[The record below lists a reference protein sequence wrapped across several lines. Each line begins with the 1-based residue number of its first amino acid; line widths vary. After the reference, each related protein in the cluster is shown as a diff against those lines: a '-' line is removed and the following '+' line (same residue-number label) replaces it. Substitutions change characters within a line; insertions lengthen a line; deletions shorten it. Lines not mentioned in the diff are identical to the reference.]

1 MKPKSWGL
9 PGSYHWSKVI
19 DPDVNSTIEVIA
31 SLGDNRAMIRRLIH
45 MRNWLT
51 LLLVLPLAACGWAE
65 WPPAEDGG
73 SRNSRPVLSRN
84 TAAAFIA
91 ADAVIVGK
99 GDTIY
104 SISRRHKVSVRGV
117 IEANNLTPPYFLK
130 IGQRLVLPRRP
141 VYIIKRGDTLSQIAQ
156 AHNVNMYD
164 LARINSLS
172 PPYVIHI
179 DQRLLLPG
187 LGRKTAAVQSTATR
201 QSERLP
207 PKRESISVPAQRK
220 TAKAVTAPP
229 PTSGKGFLWP
239 VRGRVISSF
248 GGKSKGLQNDGI
260 NIQANRGDPVRAVE
274 HGVVAYA
281 GNELRGFGNLL
292 LIKHSGGWVTAYAH
306 NDVLMV
312 KRGDK
317 ITKGQKIAKV
327 GSTGSVTSPQ
337 LHFELRQGKQ
347 AVDPLKHLPKPNA

>member
-1 MKPKSWGL
+1 
-9 PGSYHWSKVI
+9 VI
-19 DPDVNSTIEVIA
+19 GPDVNSAIAVIA
-31 SLGDNRAMIRRLIH
+31 SLGDNQAMIRTLIH

-51 LLLVLPLAACGWAE
+51 LSLVLPLTACGWAE
-65 WPPAEDGG
+65 WPPAEDGA
-73 SRNSRPVLSRN
+73 SRNGRPVLSRN
-84 TAAAFIA
+84 TAAVFIA

-117 IEANNLTPPYFLK
+117 IEANNLAPPYFLNV
-130 IGQRLVLPRRP
+130 GQRLVLPRRP
-141 VYIIKRGDTLSQIAQ
+141 VYIIKRGDTLSQIAR

-164 LARINSLS
+164 LARINRLA
-172 PPYVIHI
+172 PPYLIHVN
-179 DQRLLLPG
+179 QRLLLPG
-187 LGRKTAAVQSTATR
+187 LGTETAAVKSTVSV
-201 QSERLP
+201 QPKPPP
-207 PKRESISVPAQRK
+207 PKRGSITVTAPRK

-239 VRGRVISSF
+239 VRGRVISRF

-317 ITKGQKIAKV
+317 IIKGQKIAKV

-347 AVDPLKHLPKPNA
+347 AVDPLKHLPEPNA